1 MRMPHQAYRR
11 QEGARNYVEPVPSF
25 LSIDFIEGGGKKRG
39 I

>member
-1 MRMPHQAYRR
+1 MVIKSENLLYL
-11 QEGARNYVEPVPSF
+11 EPVPSF

>member
-1 MRMPHQAYRR
+1 MITIFENLIML
-11 QEGARNYVEPVPSF
+11 EPVPSF